1 MGNSPYQLP
10 LEQRTVTRIR
20 EGKIVTE
27 SLLEAITDLQSLA
40 ARFGDPSRSLADEL
54 IAERRAARGE

>member
-1 MGNSPYQLP
+1 MSNSTHHLP
-10 LEQRTVTRIR
+10 LEQRTVTRVH
-20 EGKIVTE
+20 EGKLVTE
-27 SLLEAITDLQSLA
+27 SLLDAITDLQALA